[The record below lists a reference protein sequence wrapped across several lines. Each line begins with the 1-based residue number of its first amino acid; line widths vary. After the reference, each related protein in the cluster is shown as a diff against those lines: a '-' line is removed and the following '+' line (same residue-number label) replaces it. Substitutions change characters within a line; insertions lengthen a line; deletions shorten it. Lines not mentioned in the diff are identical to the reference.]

1 MAVST
6 QRPLAVV
13 MVADPTPLTLT
24 NLRRLSGWC
33 DLLLTEGTQ
42 TISGQPRDPLRGEWR
57 ERLGLS
63 KPELRVVTTD
73 LAGEE
78 MWQRER
84 IQRDSCLPV
93 LAFEDPGRFV
103 LMIDADELLDAE
115 LVQARLAEGV
125 EEPARLG
132 LVPLYGG
139 VDRRARSIHCCWNE
153 ALTRLRDPA
162 TALKRPYL
170 VAAPS
175 VATVDQMSAR
185 SPSGVRFRSPIIDK
199 QQSFGVHVTMTGS
212 GEQTEWKLRNMR
224 EVWDER
230 VMSAAHLELMLSA
243 GVHHAGWWI
252 ATYREPEPW
261 LLALAE
267 ECGLRSCGPMLPQEH
282 LRALRAWAEARLDP
296 LVPESLVAAGDAYAA
311 ARAVDASDFLPA
323 LDEWLLTREVEHT
336 GRQRTQGR
344 EGVEHQHAGEAESVP
359 ARPCD

>member
-1 MAVST
+1 VT
-6 QRPLAVV
+6 DQRPLAVV

-24 NLRRLSGWC
+24 NLRQLSRWC
-33 DLLLTEGTQ
+33 DLLLTEGTE
-42 TISGQPRDPLRGEWR
+42 TISGQPRRPLRSGWR
-57 ERLGLS
+57 DLLGLT
-63 KPELRVVTTD
+63 KPRLRVITTD

-93 LAFEDPGRFV
+93 LAFEDPERFV
-103 LMIDADELLDAE
+103 LMLDADEFLDAE
-115 LVQARLAEGV
+115 LVQERLAEGL

-153 ALTRLRDPA
+153 SLAGLRDPDA
-162 TALKRPYL
+162 RTRRPYV

-175 VATVDQMSAR
+175 VATAGQMKGR
-185 SPSGVRFRSPIIDK
+185 SPSGVRFRSPLIDK
-199 QQSFGVHVTMTGS
+199 ERTFGIHVTMTGT

-230 VMSAAHLELMLSA
+230 VMMAAHLELMLSA

-261 LLALAE
+261 LLQLARD
-267 ECGLRSCGPMLPQEH
+267 CDLRVCGPMLPGEH

-296 LVPESLVAAGDAYAA
+296 LVPAALVAAGDAYAA
-311 ARAVDASDFLPA
+311 GGRVDAQDFLPG
-323 LDEWLLTREVEHT
+323 LDEWLLSREVEHT
-336 GRQRTQGR
+336 GRQRQKDR
-344 EGVEHQHAGEAESVP
+344 AGVEHEHGDATAACPADPAG
-359 ARPCD
+359 